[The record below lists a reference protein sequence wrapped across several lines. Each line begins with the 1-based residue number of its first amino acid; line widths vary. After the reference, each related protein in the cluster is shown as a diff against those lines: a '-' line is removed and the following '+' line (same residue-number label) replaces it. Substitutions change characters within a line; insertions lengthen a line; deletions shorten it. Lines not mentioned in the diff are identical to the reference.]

1 MPAVNSQ
8 ASRRLEWGSGSLKLW
23 LTPRKKSRTVLTDKQ
38 WRAVYERKK
47 SEQEPFVCVCM
58 WVKDVCVCVCVS
70 ARQVCW
76 LTLIGRRAQQEC
88 ARLQRSAGQVQTA
101 LSSHERV
108 IVTGKSL
115 HDQREPG
122 PGQIC
127 TTLKIIPVFF
137 WRGLQTVREW
147 WTERRIMI
155 GEEESLILTRLG
167 MCYEEVTPE
176 GRLFCRWRIIKGPVC
191 RNWLHLAVRASVWFA
206 RLL

>member
-1 MPAVNSQ
+1 MAGCV
-8 ASRRLEWGSGSLKLW
+8 
-23 LTPRKKSRTVLTDKQ
+23 
-38 WRAVYERKK
+38 RAQK

-58 WVKDVCVCVCVS
+58 WVKDVCVCVS

-115 HDQREPG
+115 HDQREPS

-137 WRGLQTVREW
+137 WRGWVFFFFYNCKGMMDRE
-147 WTERRIMI
+147 TDHDRRGRMFDTHMI
-155 GEEESLILTRLG
+155 GNVLRGSYT
-167 MCYEEVTPE
+167 
-176 GRLFCRWRIIKGPVC
+176 
-191 RNWLHLAVRASVWFA
+191 
-206 RLL
+206 

>member
-8 ASRRLEWGSGSLKLW
+8 ASRRMEWGSGSLKLW

-58 WVKDVCVCVCVS
+58 WVKDVCVCVS

-137 WRGLQTVREW
+137 WRGWVFFYNCKGMMDRETDHDRRGRTVDTHRIGNVLRGSDTWGTLVLQVED
-147 WTERRIMI
+147 
-155 GEEESLILTRLG
+155 
-167 MCYEEVTPE
+167 
-176 GRLFCRWRIIKGPVC
+176 
-191 RNWLHLAVRASVWFA
+191 N
-206 RLL
+206 

>member
-8 ASRRLEWGSGSLKLW
+8 ASRRMEWGSGSLKLW
-23 LTPRKKSRTVLTDKQ
+23 LTPRKKVELFWLTNNGGLCTSAKKVSRSHLCV
-38 WRAVYERKK
+38 
-47 SEQEPFVCVCM
+47 FVCGWKM
-58 WVKDVCVCVCVS
+58 CVCVS

-147 WTERRIMI
+147 WTERQIMI